1 MTSSRPSPTN
11 RVPRHARQKHRRG
24 AIAVLVGLLT
34 VLFLSSVV
42 LSVDVSYMQ
51 LCRTKLRSATDA
63 AARAAGEA
71 LSRAQDLEASRQAA
85 KDIAQANLVAGTPLL
100 LADADIIFGNSS
112 QQQSGA
118 WTFLAGGEPINAV
131 RVNGR
136 RTRSA
141 PSGSIPTLFGKVFN
155 VLDFEPTQ
163 LATVVRLDRDICIV
177 VDRSSSMKLYLTD
190 TAPTMSTSD
199 PRFCQPPDM
208 DQSRWG
214 ALSLAF
220 DRFVTA
226 LETTPQS
233 EHLALVSYGSG
244 GTWCGHTNYD
254 ATIDQG
260 LSEHYSDAIGAMGS
274 LSSVKFNGATDIEA
288 GIESGIQVL
297 IDQQLARPFAAKT
310 MVLMTDGHYTR
321 GAAPHTVAPDAL
333 AEDIV
338 IHTVTFGNG
347 ADQGE
352 MQAVADATGGN
363 FYHAPDA
370 QTLQDVFEEIAL
382 TLPVMFTD

>member
-1 MTSSRPSPTN
+1 MPSTN
-11 RVPRHARQKHRRG
+11 RPVPHRRPEQRLRKRRRG
-24 AIAVLVGLLT
+24 AIAVFVGFLT

-85 KDIAQANLVAGTPLL
+85 KTIAQANLVAGQPLQ
-100 LADADIIFGNSS
+100 LADSDIVFGNSER
-112 QQQSGA
+112 QQSGA
-118 WTFLAGGEPINAV
+118 WTFVAGAEPINAV

-163 LATVVRLDRDICIV
+163 FATVVRLDRDICIV

-208 DQSRWG
+208 SQSRWS

-220 DRFVTA
+220 DRFVSA
-226 LETTPQS
+226 LETTPQT
-233 EHLALVSYGSG
+233 EHLSLVSYGSN
-244 GTWCGHTNYD
+244 GTWCSHTNYSS
-254 ATIDQG
+254 TIDQD
-260 LSEHYSDAIGAMGS
+260 LSETYSNATSAMAA
-274 LSSVKFNGATDIEA
+274 LSSSKFNGATDIEA
-288 GIESGIQVL
+288 GIVSGIQAL
-297 IDQQLARPFAAKT
+297 TDQSARPFAAKT

-321 GAAPHTVAPDAL
+321 GAAPHTVAPSAL
-333 AEDIV
+333 DEDIV
-338 IHTVTFGNG
+338 IHTVTFGDG
-347 ADQGE
+347 ADQHE
-352 MQAVADATGGN
+352 MRAVAEATGGN